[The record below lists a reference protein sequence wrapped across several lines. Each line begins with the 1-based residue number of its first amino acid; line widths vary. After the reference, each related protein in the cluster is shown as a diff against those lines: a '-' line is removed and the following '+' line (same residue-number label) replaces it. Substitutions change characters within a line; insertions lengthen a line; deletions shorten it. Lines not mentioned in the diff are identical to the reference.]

1 MTTNQTIDGVL
12 VPRELLSYWAECLE
26 SAGFKDRPAEMRAL
40 LDKEVSGDSRAPQH
54 QGEPRAYDIESAA
67 RTLSECMDY
76 SWGHMPEQGRAAMR
90 EYVALIIASAL
101 PGNAEQ
107 PAPVAVATT
116 CCGSC
121 PGGCVYGLKA

>member
-1 MTTNQTIDGVL
+1 MNTNQTIDGV
-12 VPRELLSYWAECLE
+12 
-26 SAGFKDRPAEMRAL
+26 
-40 LDKEVSGDSRAPQH
+40 
-54 QGEPRAYDIESAA
+54 PRAYDIESAA